1 MTPVFRVD
9 RLRAYMDKWG
19 MRPIDLAN
27 SIDVSRATVCH
38 LLKGGSIPQMRTM
51 WRIHR
56 VTGLPYDYLVCDI
69 DELKEEATANE
80 MR

>member
-1 MTPVFRVD
+1 MTTVFRAD
-9 RLRAYMDKWG
+9 RLKAYMQMWG

-27 SIDVSRATVCH
+27 AVDVSRATVCN
-38 LLKGGSIPQMRTM
+38 LLRGHSIPQMRTM

-69 DELKEEATANE
+69 DELKEEAAKDE